1 MRDHTPTGC
10 IQVGL
15 RASSTVCL
23 ETSVLILA
31 PFIACIFALA
41 LDYFL
46 GEPRRMHPVVGL
58 GTLAAALEKRLNTAP
73 DNPQRSLIA
82 GVLAVFLLAVPSL
95 WLAIWITAMLEGLW
109 LVCVQAI
116 VLWLALSLRGLAEHG
131 QAVAQPLQEGDLE
144 TAREQVSRIVS
155 RQASALDEK
164 GVAAA
169 ATESMLENGADAIF
183 ASLFWFLVAGIPGV
197 VVHRLVNT
205 LDAMWGYRNPRFLY
219 FGRAAA
225 RLDDL
230 IGWVPARLTALTYM
244 LLGNRKQAW
253 WCWQHQA
260 PLWDSPNA
268 GPVMAAGAGALNVRL
283 GGPSPYP
290 TGIKQRPILGGV
302 QNASATSVEAA
313 VTLVKHGVWLWL
325 GVTLAVTAIIF
336 IVAY

>member
-1 MRDHTPTGC
+1 M
-10 IQVGL
+10 V
-15 RASSTVCL
+15 
-23 ETSVLILA
+23 
-31 PFIACIFALA
+31 CIFALA

-58 GTLAAALEKRLNTAP
+58 GRLAAALEKKFNSTP
-73 DNPQRSLIA
+73 GNPQRSLIA
-82 GVLAVFLLAVPSL
+82 GILAVFLLAVPL
-95 WLAIWITAMLEGLW
+95 LCLAMWMTAMLEGLW
-109 LVCVQAI
+109 LVFAQAT

-131 QAVAQPLQEGDLE
+131 LAVAQPLREGDLD

-155 RQASALDEK
+155 RQASALDEQ

-169 ATESMLENGADAIF
+169 ATESMLENGADAVF

-197 VVHRLVNT
+197 VLHRIVNT
-205 LDAMWGYRNPRFLY
+205 LDAMWGYRNSKFLY

-230 IGWVPARLTALTYM
+230 MGWVPARLTALTYM

-260 PLWDSPNA
+260 PQWDSPNA

-290 TGIKQRPILGGV
+290 TGIKQRPVLGGV
-302 QNASATSVEAA
+302 QGASATSVEAA
-313 VTLVKHGVWLWL
+313 ITLVKHGVWLWL
-325 GVTLAVTAIIF
+325 GFTLATNAMMY
-336 IVAY
+336 IVAH